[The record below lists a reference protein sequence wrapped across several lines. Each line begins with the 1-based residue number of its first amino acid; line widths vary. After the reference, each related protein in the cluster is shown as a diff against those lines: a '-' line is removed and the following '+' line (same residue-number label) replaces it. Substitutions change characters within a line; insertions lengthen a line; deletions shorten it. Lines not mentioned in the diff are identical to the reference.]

1 MLKFQGNAY
10 SFSYK
15 ILINGTLITF
25 LKVKKIKYE
34 VYVNINYNHDRI
46 KSKCVKY
53 NFIFLCVSLL
63 RSKIHN
69 ILY

>member
-34 VYVNINYNHDRI
+34 VYVNINYKHD
-46 KSKCVKY
+46 
-53 NFIFLCVSLL
+53 
-63 RSKIHN
+63 
-69 ILY
+69 

>member
-25 LKVKKIKYE
+25 LKVKQAQMCTIDAIE
-34 VYVNINYNHDRI
+34 CFN
-46 KSKCVKY
+46 
-53 NFIFLCVSLL
+53 SLNAL
-63 RSKIHN
+63 TV
-69 ILY
+69 